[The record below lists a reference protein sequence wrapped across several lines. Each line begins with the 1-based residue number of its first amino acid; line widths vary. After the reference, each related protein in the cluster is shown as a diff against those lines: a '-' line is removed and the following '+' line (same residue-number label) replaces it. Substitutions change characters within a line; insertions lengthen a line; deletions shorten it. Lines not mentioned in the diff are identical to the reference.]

1 MNLPELE
8 QISEKKVKAIESN
21 KKEPGYCIEYLN
33 QPPFKSLRDSILAQI
48 KSCEQ
53 LLKNT
58 KVPSER
64 NAIEREILI
73 LVLILELLEYWW
85 KMLENITWYRSNLTI
100 NYSLI
105 DKGSESSKI
114 KELIHDLRSK
124 QYVFSIVP
132 EKLIHMNNGIKYY
145 YVEAARNGS
154 KMIINA
160 YGAQAD
166 ELFSEVHKYS

>member
-1 MNLPELE
+1 MT
-8 QISEKKVKAIESN
+8 
-21 KKEPGYCIEYLN
+21 
-33 QPPFKSLRDSILAQI
+33 F
-48 KSCEQ
+48 
-53 LLKNT
+53 
-58 KVPSER
+58 
-64 NAIEREILI
+64 
-73 LVLILELLEYWW
+73 
-85 KMLENITWYRSNLTI
+85 

-160 YGAQAD
+160 YGTQAD